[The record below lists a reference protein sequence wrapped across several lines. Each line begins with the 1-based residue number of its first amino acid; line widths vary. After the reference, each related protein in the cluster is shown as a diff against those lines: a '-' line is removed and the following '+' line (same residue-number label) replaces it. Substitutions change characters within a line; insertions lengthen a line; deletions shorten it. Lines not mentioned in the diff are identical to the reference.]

1 MAKNHLQICTKAQR
15 YAKVIHSFTVNFNNC
30 NQIKF
35 LKALKLD
42 SHKNHIQ
49 KSFGKS
55 SCWIIDSVIDHT
67 ISISKYN
74 SLVGSSYNKLPK
86 ELDHPRKELI
96 NIQNIDDNECFKWCL
111 VRYLNPVD
119 HNPKR
124 MTKAD
129 QEFGK
134 KLDFKNIK
142 FPVKIRDIH
151 KIEKRIPSALV
162 LFGHKN
168 KEKRPIYVPKKRCE
182 KKHVDFQEKT
192 EKDRRR
198 KRWKIYKK
206 LIGEERK
213 RHLLIKDFNTFMF
226 DHTLHRGRNIFVHIV
241 YMLLVQK
248 NYEKVI
254 LKAALKLM
262 AKIES

>member
-15 YAKVIHSFTVNFNNC
+15 YGKVIHSFTVNFNNC

-55 SCWIIDSVIDHT
+55 S
-67 ISISKYN
+67 
-74 SLVGSSYNKLPK
+74 K
-86 ELDHPRKELI
+86 ELDHPRKKLI

-168 KEKRPIYVPKKRCE
+168 KEKHPIYVPKKCYE
-182 KKHVDFQEKT
+182 KKHVDLQEKI

-198 KRWKIYKK
+198 KRRKIYKK

-226 DHTLHRGRNIFVHIV
+226 DHTLHHGRKIFAYIV
-241 YMLLVQK
+241 YMLLLQK
-248 NYEKVI
+248 NYEKII
-254 LKAALKLM
+254 LKTALKLM